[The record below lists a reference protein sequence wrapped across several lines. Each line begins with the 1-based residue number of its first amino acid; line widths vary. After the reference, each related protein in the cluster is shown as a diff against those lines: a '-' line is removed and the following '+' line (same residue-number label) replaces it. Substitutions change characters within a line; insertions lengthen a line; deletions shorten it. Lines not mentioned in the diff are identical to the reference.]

1 MCNNSEIGLSC
12 NDRAQTTSCIAQL
25 GSRILVQHTLVDVVV
40 HNTQY
45 LVPISGNEVTVQFP
59 PGDIR
64 GVHESAVIQ
73 T

>member
-1 MCNNSEIGLSC
+1 MIGHKQHLALLNSAPGYWCKI
-12 NDRAQTTSCIAQL
+12 
-25 GSRILVQHTLVDVVV
+25 HLVDVVV
-40 HNTQY
+40 HNMQY